1 MSAPQRY
8 VAFLRAINVGG
19 RVVKMPELKKIFE
32 GLGFLDVTTFI
43 ASGNVIFSSPIKDT
57 AKLEKTIERALHESL
72 GYEVT
77 TFVRSIEEISAVAD
91 HQPFVELRK
100 NPKAGTLYIGFLP
113 ASPTAAACRAVK
125 KLSCDSDQ
133 LVINGRELYWMSR
146 TSFSQSNIS
155 GALLERTLK
164 MPATVRNVNTVRR
177 LAAKYALVFALC
189 VLTTSLLT
197 GQRQNAAT
205 RPVVGRSVVAT
216 TFGIVAASQPL
227 AARAGVQILER
238 GGNAI
243 DAAIAANATIGL
255 MEPTG
260 NGIGGDLFIIY
271 YDAKTGTVH
280 GLNSSGWAPSG
291 LTVDVLAA
299 KGIKTMP
306 QRGIH
311 SVTVPGVVAGW
322 DAMRSK
328 FGSKP
333 FSELLAPAI
342 YYAEHGFPLSERI
355 ASGWANSVKMH
366 SEHPN
371 SRKTYLIDGTRAP
384 KAGEVFRNPDL
395 AGSLRLIAQ
404 QGRDGYYKGKTAE
417 AILTI
422 SREQGGTMTAAD
434 LADFQPEWV
443 TPIATSYR
451 GWSVYEIGPNTQGIS
466 ALMMLNLMEQFPL
479 GEYGFHSANA
489 LHVMIEAKK
498 LAYADMLR
506 YVGDPKFSRIP
517 VDALLSK
524 PRAVDRAK
532 SIDAAKAA
540 CRVEPARLAGITDA
554 QGSDTIYMS
563 VIDKDG
569 NIVSLI
575 QSNYSGFGSGL
586 VPPGAGFMLHN
597 RGGLFTLEK
606 GQPNTLEPRKRPLHT
621 IIPAFME
628 KGDQRIGFGIMGGW
642 NQGQAHAQFVSNIA
656 DYGMTIQEALE
667 AGRFT
672 KGTFEGCDVQIEA
685 LVPESTRA
693 ALQARGHELRVVA
706 PRSGTF
712 GYGQAVMRGAGGVHF
727 GASEPRHDGAAIPQA
742 PPIW

>member
-1 MSAPQRY
+1 MSVRHTASIVMVLVLAGAGGLSNSVAQQRDRQSEPQP
-8 VAFLRAINVGG
+8 L
-19 RVVKMPELKKIFE
+19 
-32 GLGFLDVTTFI
+32 
-43 ASGNVIFSSPIKDT
+43 
-57 AKLEKTIERALHESL
+57 
-72 GYEVT
+72 
-77 TFVRSIEEISAVAD
+77 
-91 HQPFVELRK
+91 
-100 NPKAGTLYIGFLP
+100 
-113 ASPTAAACRAVK
+113 
-125 KLSCDSDQ
+125 
-133 LVINGRELYWMSR
+133 
-146 TSFSQSNIS
+146 
-155 GALLERTLK
+155 
-164 MPATVRNVNTVRR
+164 
-177 LAAKYALVFALC
+177 
-189 VLTTSLLT
+189 
-197 GQRQNAAT
+197 

-216 TFGIVAASQPL
+216 TLGIVAASQPL

-280 GLNSSGWAPSG
+280 GLNSSGWAPTG
-291 LTVDVLAA
+291 LTVDLLAS

-311 SVTVPGVVAGW
+311 SVTVPGAVAGW

-328 FGSKP
+328 FGTKP

-342 YYAEHGFPLSERI
+342 YYAENGFPLSENI
-355 ASGWANSVKMH
+355 ARSWAGSVKMH

-371 SRKTYLIDGTRAP
+371 SRKTYLIEGTRAP
-384 KAGEVFRNPDL
+384 RAGEVFRNPDL

-404 QGRDGYYKGKTAE
+404 HGRDGYYKGKTAE

-434 LADFQPEWV
+434 LAEFQPEWV
-443 TPIATSYR
+443 TPIKTSYR
-451 GWSVYEIGPNTQGIS
+451 GWNVYEIGPNTQGIS
-466 ALMMLNLMEQFPL
+466 ALMMLNLMERYPL
-479 GEYGFHSANA
+479 AEYGFHSTNA

-506 YVGDPKFSRIP
+506 YVGDPKFSQIP
-517 VDALLSK
+517 VEALLSK
-524 PRAVDRAK
+524 PRAADRAK
-532 SIDAAKAA
+532 LIDPARAA
-540 CRVEPARLAGITDA
+540 CRVEPATLPGITDA
-554 QGSDTIYMS
+554 QGNDTIYMS
-563 VIDKDG
+563 VIDQEG

-586 VPPGAGFMLHN
+586 VPPGAGFMLQN
-597 RGGLFTLEK
+597 RGGLFSLEK

-628 KGDQRIGFGIMGGW
+628 NGKERIGFGIMGGW

-656 DYGMTIQEALE
+656 DHGMTIQQALE

-672 KGTFEGCDVQIEA
+672 KGSFEGCDVSIEA
-685 LVPESTRA
+685 LVPEKVREE
-693 ALQARGHELRVVA
+693 LKARGHELRVVA
-706 PRSGTF
+706 PRSGSF
-712 GYGQAVMRGAGGVHF
+712 GYGQVVMSGANGVHF
-727 GASEPRHDGAAIPQA
+727 GASEPRHDGAAIPQGA
-742 PPIW
+742 PAFGTTSSNR